1 MTKVSDRLAE
11 VPGKIEN
18 RRDQHRQR
26 SKPYRVAWVVAAA
39 IIVAAG
45 IALVVL
51 PGPAFVVIPIGL
63 AMLSLEFGWA
73 SRALG
78 SGIERGAGAADAV
91 QRASPAKKFGI
102 AAVVLAVAAAMA
114 ALALALL

>member
-1 MTKVSDRLAE
+1 VTKAADRLAE
-11 VPGKIEN
+11 VPGKIEQ
-18 RRDQHRQR
+18 RRTQHRQR
-26 SKPYRVAWVVAAA
+26 SRPYRVAWVAAA
-39 IIVAAG
+39 VIIVAAG
-45 IALVVL
+45 VALVVL

-78 SGIERGAGAADAV
+78 SGIERGAGAAEAV

-102 AAVVLAVAAAMA
+102 AAVALAVAAAIA
-114 ALALALL
+114 ALVVALL

>member
-1 MTKVSDRLAE
+1 MTKVSDRLARA
-11 VPGKIEN
+11 PRKIEK
-18 RRDQHRQR
+18 RRVAHRRR
-26 SKPYRVAWVVAAA
+26 SKPYRVAWVAAA
-39 IIVAAG
+39 VIIVAG
-45 IALVVL
+45 GVALVVL

-78 SGIERGAGAADAV
+78 SGIGRGADAAEAV

-102 AAVVLAVAAAMA
+102 AAVALAVAAAMA
-114 ALALALL
+114 ALAVALL